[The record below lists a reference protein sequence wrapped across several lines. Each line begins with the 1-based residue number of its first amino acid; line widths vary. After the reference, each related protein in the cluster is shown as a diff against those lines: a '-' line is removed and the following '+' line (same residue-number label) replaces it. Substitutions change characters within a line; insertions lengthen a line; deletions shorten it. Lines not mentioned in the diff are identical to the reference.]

1 MQGGSTT
8 EAPETP
14 SKQMPSRRGAAPIP
28 LGTRVSRRLREVDDE
43 WQQVPEEWLSPE
55 KKSALDVAEH
65 AGRATRGA
73 NGKSNGKGK
82 AKSREEDED
91 SELSELTDEEEHQK
105 KIDAS
110 RAAGADQPSD
120 DVTSEGNLTPVSLI
134 PITLSF

>member
-1 MQGGSTT
+1 
-8 EAPETP
+8 
-14 SKQMPSRRGAAPIP
+14 
-28 LGTRVSRRLREVDDE
+28 VDDE

-55 KKSALDVAEH
+55 KKSALDVAEY

-105 KIDAS
+105 EVDAS

-134 PITLSF
+134 PITP